1 MMSGTTHHDDEWYTM
16 MSDTTHHD
24 DEWYTMMSGTT
35 HHDDEWYQ
43 QRTPAPAAA
52 LPTSTG
58 GELRGAEGRGEAVG
72 GDRVGRASPRAGR
85 VCRALPA
92 PLCARRAPSARAGR
106 ACSAAGGW
114 SRSLAASRAAR
125 ARALAPCGS
134 RGSKT
139 VRRLKSG
146 STCAQTAVSLRTNSR
161 QFAHKQPPVGWARGA
176 QSAAGRAGSGAAG
189 TRLAGELGLLE
200 PNGRVEAAPAR
211 ARVEDRDSSR
221 LGNTD
226 GVHRPIR
233 KCCGDPTINK
243 RILMEFAAPE
253 GSAAVAL

>member
-161 QFAHKQPPVGWARGA
+161 Q
-176 QSAAGRAGSGAAG
+176 
-189 TRLAGELGLLE
+189 LAGHAARNRPPG
-200 PNGRVEAAPAR
+200 GRAR
-211 ARVEDRDSSR
+211 ARRGRASRASLASSSPTAGSKPR
-221 LGNTD
+221 LRERASRIGTRH
-226 GVHRPIR
+226 GS
-233 KCCGDPTINK
+233 G
-243 RILMEFAAPE
+243 ILMEFTAPY
-253 GSAAVAL
+253 GSAVVTLQ